1 MWFATILCL
10 LWNKLST
17 YLCNFSSKDSMNLE
31 RASSMQCLVYVY
43 LGPPTSQP
51 LAGENKGKIKPRQ
64 NNCYI
69 TEQLMT
75 GPECVK

>member
-1 MWFATILCL
+1 
-10 LWNKLST
+10 
-17 YLCNFSSKDSMNLE
+17 MNLE
-31 RASSMQCLVYVY
+31 RARSMQCLVYVY